1 LGSGDGTSS
10 ELPGS
15 TSIPEVDEST
25 EDGAD
30 QKGPSKPHKG
40 TSFAKHVDALTRKSA
55 VYQGR
60 KAWTN
65 ACLLVGP
72 IFFPILMFALQA
84 ATNALFLGR
93 DDFQCGCK
101 CVSCCKDVFQG
112 NGTIVRECGPVNF
125 GTCEDQDGD
134 CDEFDED
141 VCGIQYSKPVQ
152 AIWCPIR
159 RPSTWPPVMDM
170 PRTRYFPPPYG
181 PFQAMPLFYTSD
193 SDPVAITDDQL
204 SLRTP
209 GQAQDVGRRLLKSR
223 PDLMPDLAPDVGA
236 APEPRS
242 VEDLGGGRSLLVD
255 NFFVASND
263 SQIASNSSGDAVTE
277 VENRTGTQ
285 QEGYLYREDWQW
297 EVETGINGTA
307 EDTPQLVANSM
318 MNLPRSDLSPT
329 NSFQV
334 LNILQNLVVQDN
346 TTGDVTINGH
356 LLALLGFK
364 FASAHMEPYQY
375 YVDTT
380 FINEG
385 KNSETDVV
393 LVTMPNKTCEMR
405 NMSYDIYQT
414 QSPDIV
420 EQNGEPY
427 VYWVTRIY
435 DLPTFLITFYSYDI
449 DGLEE
454 FLEEQDFDPQE
465 EIKGTPFERIR
476 VGCVDAPTKRFDSQ
490 EALDDT
496 LFCGWYQGKP
506 VGKAECF
513 KKYNESLYGPTES
526 YAAAFQFGPEISISN
541 FTAVVQ
547 HNCSL
552 RLKSRS
558 PTDGF
563 CRYTS
568 LLNLAVQGWD
578 KVFIGPPRAPNISTI
593 FQNNNTASLEAFEEF
608 LESENAQQFED
619 NEDFRRTREF
629 FRNNNITA
637 FANNETAQGYARDFL
652 TNETVR
658 DAFINDPTLRNAS
671 RPFLKLQGDELRF
684 LFRRSNEL
692 LGVMSFPKLETSLT
706 IDFSSLIGP
715 LFYTWVVQ
723 LALPS
728 MLQQLVYEK
737 EFRLRVIMKMHG
749 LPDSAYWLVSYVW
762 NFLVYAAGIIL
773 FVIIGS
779 AVGLKYFIK
788 NSYGVQAI
796 FYILYGQVQ
805 MAFTFFLSSLFSNSR
820 TAVVAGYVYVLASG
834 LLGFLLFQPLMDQAY
849 WWLWLIELIPAF
861 ALYRGL
867 YEFGAYAFVG
877 AYSNTI
883 GLTFEKLNDEKNG
896 MVTVW
901 IIMAV
906 EWAVFMVLAW
916 YTEQVIPT
924 GNGTPRHPLFII
936 DWMWRKD
943 RSSTWAPEQKAHDDH
958 SSSNLSG
965 SASSGGAPDSVTVM
979 MQRDFNTQYED
990 VKAEVA
996 RVEALQRQ
1004 PPDRMPVITSI
1015 HLRKLFPSLGGTAP
1029 KLAVKDMTIA
1039 ISQGECVGLLGPNGA
1054 GKTTSI
1060 NMLTGLME
1068 PSGGDAVIA
1077 GYSIRKDMPK
1087 IHRVMGV
1094 CPQHDL
1100 TWDVLTGREHL
1111 LFYGRLK
1118 GLKGKALHDAVDEGL
1133 HSVALHGLVGNKL
1146 ACEYSGGMRRRL
1158 SVGMAFM
1165 GQPRVVYLDEPS
1177 TGLDPM
1183 SRKQLWSVVKAHKAS
1198 CAIILTTHSMQ
1209 EAELLC
1215 DRIGIFVEGQLVCLD
1230 TPSEITSRFA
1240 GFLVLTVTVPL
1251 EQEPQARRLAEGLTP
1266 AAHLSYAL
1274 GGTLKY
1280 ELPKDQ
1286 VTLSDVFKAVHAA
1299 KDAGLRLDD
1308 WAVTSATLEEVFIK
1322 LARVA
1327 DDSHLV

>member
-1 LGSGDGTSS
+1 MRRCLGCIYLVSSLEPLPVHDALPLHPSITTERTQKPRLPGEDGSTEQKPGKACSAPPGELDEALVSSPRPTSAQAHLTPPSSRPSNDATSLSRFSAAPGSPRKSAEQLSPRLLTTPPTPRSTLRQSNLQQPDFLPVAPTVESTPPSSSFQSTDERATDVASTPSPCKQPPSKPPRWKCFGLGAEDRTPS
-10 ELPGS
+10 ELPGGI
-15 TSIPEVDEST
+15 SIPEVVEEST
-25 EDGAD
+25 EDGMD
-30 QKGPSKPHKG
+30 PQSPSKPHKG

-55 VYQGR
+55 VYQRR
-60 KAWTN
+60 KACTN

-93 DDFQCGCK
+93 DEFKCGCK
-101 CVSCCKDVFQG
+101 CVSCCKDVIKS
-112 NGTIVRECGPVNF
+112 NGTLAQECGPVDF
-125 GTCEDQDGD
+125 GSCESQDGK
-134 CDEFDED
+134 CEKFDED
-141 VCGIQYSKPVQ
+141 TCGIRYSKPVQ
-152 AIWCPIR
+152 AVWCAIK

-181 PFQAMPLFYTSD
+181 PFQAMPMLYTSD
-193 SDPVAITDDQL
+193 SEPAANTDSEL
-204 SLRTP
+204 SYVTP
-209 GQAQDVGRRLLKSR
+209 GSGGGAAGRRLLRSR
-223 PDLMPDLAPDVGA
+223 PDLTPDLAPDISA
-236 APEPRS
+236 TLEPRS
-242 VEDLGGGRSLLVD
+242 YERHGNGRSLLVD
-255 NFFVASND
+255 NFFVAND
-263 SQIASNSSGDAVTE
+263 DASVVGNNSSRDAVTE
-277 VENRTGTQ
+277 MDNSTSTQ
-285 QEGYLYREDWQW
+285 EEGYLYREDWQW

-307 EDTPQLVANSM
+307 VDAPQLVANSM
-318 MNLPRSDLSPT
+318 MNLPRSNPSPT
-329 NSFQV
+329 NGFQV
-334 LNILQNLVVQDN
+334 LNILQNLIVQDN
-346 TTGDVTINGH
+346 STGDVTINGH

-364 FASAHMEPYQY
+364 FASAHSEPMQY
-375 YVDTT
+375 YIDTT

-385 KNSETDVV
+385 ENSETDVV
-393 LVTMPNKTCEMR
+393 LVTMPNKTCEER
-405 NMSYDIYQT
+405 GLQYDIYQKQAAT
-414 QSPDIV
+414 S
-420 EQNGEPY
+420 NATGEPF

-435 DLPTFLITFYSYDI
+435 DPATFLIKFYSYDI
-449 DGLEE
+449 EGLEE
-454 FLEEQDFDPQE
+454 FLEEQDFDPREQ
-465 EIKGTPFERIR
+465 IQGTQFER
-476 VGCVDAPTKRFDSQ
+476 VKMGCVDAPTKRLSSQ
-490 EALDDT
+490 ESMDDT

-513 KKYNESLYGPTES
+513 KKYNESMYGPTES
-526 YAAAFQFGPEISISN
+526 YAAGFHFGPDISLSN

-547 HNCSL
+547 
-552 RLKSRS
+552 
-558 PTDGF
+558 
-563 CRYTS
+563 
-568 LLNLAVQGWD
+568 
-578 KVFIGPPRAPNISTI
+578 
-593 FQNNNTASLEAFEEF
+593 
-608 LESENAQQFED
+608 
-619 NEDFRRTREF
+619 
-629 FRNNNITA
+629 
-637 FANNETAQGYARDFL
+637 
-652 TNETVR
+652 
-658 DAFINDPTLRNAS
+658 
-671 RPFLKLQGDELRF
+671 
-684 LFRRSNEL
+684 SNEL
-692 LGVMSFPKLETSLT
+692 LGVMSFPKLDSSLT

-749 LPDSAYWLVSYVW
+749 LPDSAYWIVSYVW
-762 NFLVYAAGIIL
+762 NFLACKQSLTLVMIQRHL
-773 FVIIGS
+773 KRRPMQS
-779 AVGLKYFIK
+779 A
-788 NSYGVQAI
+788 GVQAV

-883 GLTFEKLNDEKNG
+883 GLTFDKLDDPKNG

-924 GNGTPRHPLFII
+924 GNGTPRHPLFFIE
-936 DWMWRKD
+936 WMWRRKD
-943 RSSTWAPEQKAHDDH
+943 K
-958 SSSNLSG
+958 
-965 SASSGGAPDSVTVM
+965 V
-979 MQRDFNTQYED
+979 
-990 VKAEVA
+990 EVA
-996 RVEALQRQ
+996 RVEALLRQ
-1004 PPDRMPVITSI
+1004 PPDHMPVITSV

-1029 KLAVKDMTIA
+1029 KLAVKDMTIG
-1039 ISQGECVGLLGPNGA
+1039 ISQGECVGLLGLSSN
-1054 GKTTSI
+1054 T
-1060 NMLTGLME
+1060 
-1068 PSGGDAVIA
+1068 
-1077 GYSIRKDMPK
+1077 R
-1087 IHRVMGV
+1087 HRAWLQG
-1094 CPQHDL
+1094 CAD
-1100 TWDVLTGREHL
+1100 RE
-1111 LFYGRLK
+1111 
-1118 GLKGKALHDAVDEGL
+1118 EGL

-1146 ACEYSGGMRRRL
+1146 AGEYSGGMRRRL

-1215 DRIGIFVEGQLVCLD
+1215 DRIGIFVDGQLVCLD

-1251 EQEPQARRLAEGLTP
+1251 EQEPQARKLAEGLTP
-1266 AAHLSYAL
+1266 EAHLSYAL

-1299 KDAGLRLDD
+1299 KDAGLCLDD